1 MQTVRA
7 FRFQDAATVI
17 LLILLAVFVIDKLS
31 ARLRRALL

>member
-17 LLILLAVFVIDKLS
+17 LLILVGVFLVDKLS
-31 ARLRRALL
+31 AWLRRILL